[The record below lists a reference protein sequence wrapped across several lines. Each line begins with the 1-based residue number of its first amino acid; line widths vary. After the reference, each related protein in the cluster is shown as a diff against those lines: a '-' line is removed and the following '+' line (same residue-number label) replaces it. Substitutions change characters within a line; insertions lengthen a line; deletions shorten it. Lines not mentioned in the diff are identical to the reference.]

1 MSDVLIQA
9 RGLRKEFV
17 KDSARG
23 GQGAARVGV
32 LNGVDLDVASGE
44 RLAIMGPSGVGKSTL
59 LHILGTLERPTGG
72 ELSFLGER
80 GERIAVHAQNE
91 TQLAHLRN
99 RFLGF
104 VFQFHH
110 LLSEFSALENVM
122 LPALIGGVSR
132 RVAEKQARELLAFV
146 KLSHRETH
154 RPTELSGGEQQRVAI
169 ARAVIL
175 RPRVLLADEITGN
188 LDSANSEQVLALLSQ
203 LNQTTGVAIVLVTH
217 DPVIAKT
224 MGRVLQ
230 MKDGRITY

>member
-9 RGLRKEFV
+9 LGIRKEFTKEREGSTQV
-17 KDSARG
+17 S
-23 GQGAARVGV
+23 V

-44 RLAIMGPSGVGKSTL
+44 RIAIMGPSGVGKSTL
-59 LHILGTLERPTGG
+59 LHILGTLERPSSGD
-72 ELSFLGER
+72 LSFLGER
-80 GERIAVHAQNE
+80 GERISVASQNE

-110 LLSEFSALENVM
+110 LLAEFSALENVM

-132 RVAEKQARELLAFV
+132 RVAEKQARELLSFV

-154 RPTELSGGEQQRVAI
+154 RPSELSGGEQQRVAI

-203 LNQTTGVAIVLVTH
+203 LNQSTGVAIVLVTH

-224 MGRVLQ
+224 MGRVLH
-230 MKDGRITY
+230 MKDGRIEAKR